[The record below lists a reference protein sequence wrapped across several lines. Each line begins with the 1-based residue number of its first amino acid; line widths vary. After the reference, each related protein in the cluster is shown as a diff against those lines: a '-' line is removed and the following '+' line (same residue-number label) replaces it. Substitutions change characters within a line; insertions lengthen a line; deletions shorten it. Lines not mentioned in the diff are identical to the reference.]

1 MGSHRQCRIAE
12 KREHRTVYNIHSFI
26 THSRKLTEYFWY
38 IIIPT
43 LELEVSSFTCPMV
56 GGEVSRTN
64 ASLEVDADTPAL
76 LAAVTV
82 T

>member
-26 THSRKLTEYFWY
+26 THSRKLTEYIFLVY

-43 LELEVSSFTCPMV
+43 LELEISSFIYLSY
-56 GGEVSRTN
+56 GWR
-64 ASLEVDADTPAL
+64 
-76 LAAVTV
+76 
-82 T
+82 